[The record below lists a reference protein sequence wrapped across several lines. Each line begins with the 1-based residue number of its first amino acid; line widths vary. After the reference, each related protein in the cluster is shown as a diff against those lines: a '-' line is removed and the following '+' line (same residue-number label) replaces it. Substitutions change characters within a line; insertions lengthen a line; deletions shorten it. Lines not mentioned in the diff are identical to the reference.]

1 MFLLALGRS
10 PADFFRLVWTGAF
23 GSWFSWRNTLS
34 RAAPLL
40 LTALCVAVPAQLGL
54 VVIGGEGALVLGG
67 LAATWTGLML
77 DGAPGAV
84 MQLMMAVAGAAAGAV
99 WLGLV
104 GLLRAQ
110 RGINE
115 TVTSLVM
122 AYIAIALFNQLVEGP
137 LRDPASLNKP
147 STYAIPKAAA
157 LPTLPGLDVHP
168 GILIGGVACVLCWL
182 LIARTT
188 TGFAARVTGGN
199 VRAAQLQG
207 LPVAWLMVGA
217 CALGGALA
225 GLAGMIEVAAVHG
238 RANAS
243 LIVGYGYS
251 GILIAFLARQN
262 ALAIIP
268 MAVLLGGIGAAGG
281 LLQRRMGLP
290 DAAVLV
296 LQGMIFVAILA
307 SETLYG
313 PCAGSS
319 RGPLHEQFRMNAAET
334 VLVAML
340 AGALRVSTPF
350 LFVSLGECLTERAG
364 RINLGNEGVLVLGAM
379 VAYATSYLTGS
390 PWLGVLA
397 AAAAGSALGG
407 LHGLLC
413 ALTRVNDVAMGI
425 AILLAGNGIAF
436 FFGKPFVQPSAP
448 GLPGI
453 PFGGWSSVPQVQSAL
468 TISPLFLVGVA
479 VAFGMAWMFRATR
492 LGLRLRI
499 VGDSVDAARALGLDI
514 NRTRLLATMAASAL
528 AGVGGAF
535 LSLVYPGSWN
545 ESLSSGQGL
554 MAVAPGGL
562 PRRIHAVRRGRG
574 AGAVAAI
581 GGGHELLLPVLCR
594 PVRADIGGAGRN
606 CASQP
611 GGARHAG

>member
-1 MFLLALGRS
+1 MPLLAILAATGLFCVFLLALGKS
-10 PADFFRLVWTGAF
+10 PGDFFKLVWTGAF
-23 GSWFSWRNTLS
+23 GSWFSCRNTLS

-40 LTALCVAVPAQLGL
+40 LTAPCVAVPAQLGL

-67 LAATWTGLML
+67 LSAAWAGLML
-77 DGAPGAV
+77 SGAPGPV
-84 MQLMMAVAGAAAGAV
+84 VQLGMAAAGAMMGAI

-104 GLLRAQ
+104 GLLRAR

-157 LPTLPGLDVHP
+157 MPALPGLDVHP

-182 LIARTT
+182 LITRTT

-243 LIVGYGYS
+243 LVAGYGYS
-251 GILIAFLARQN
+251 GILIAFLARHN

-268 MAVLLGGIGAAGG
+268 MAVLLGGIGAASG

-290 DAAVLV
+290 DATVLV

-313 PCAGSS
+313 
-319 RGPLHEQFRMNAAET
+319 
-334 VLVAML
+334 
-340 AGALRVSTPF
+340 
-350 LFVSLGECLTERAG
+350 
-364 RINLGNEGVLVLGAM
+364 RIRWFQ
-379 VAYATSYLTGS
+379 
-390 PWLGVLA
+390 PRA
-397 AAAAGSALGG
+397 AA
-407 LHGLLC
+407 
-413 ALTRVNDVAMGI
+413 
-425 AILLAGNGIAF
+425 
-436 FFGKPFVQPSAP
+436 
-448 GLPGI
+448 
-453 PFGGWSSVPQVQSAL
+453 
-468 TISPLFLVGVA
+468 
-479 VAFGMAWMFRATR
+479 
-492 LGLRLRI
+492 
-499 VGDSVDAARALGLDI
+499 
-514 NRTRLLATMAASAL
+514 
-528 AGVGGAF
+528 
-535 LSLVYPGSWN
+535 
-545 ESLSSGQGL
+545 
-554 MAVAPGGL
+554 
-562 PRRIHAVRRGRG
+562 
-574 AGAVAAI
+574 
-581 GGGHELLLPVLCR
+581 
-594 PVRADIGGAGRN
+594 
-606 CASQP
+606 
-611 GGARHAG
+611 